1 MGIQWFNTSTK
12 MMKSIVFAALVA
24 AVYADAEP
32 KADADAYLGYTGLTQ
47 GVRGVHGV
55 PGVQGIAGLGYAA
68 PYGYAASPY
77 AYGVQGLAGLGY
89 AAPYGYA
96 ASPYGYGYHSIG
108 KRSADAEP
116 AYPGYLGYTAGLAG
130 YGYASPYYGAN
141 LAGYRAYPYASY
153 GAFPHHA
160 LGKRS
165 ADADADAAYLGAYN
179 GYASPFNYGYGYNSR
194 AYGYPY
200 RALNSYG
207 HRAYGYGW

>member
-55 PGVQGIAGLGYAA
+55 P
-68 PYGYAASPY
+68 
-77 AYGVQGLAGLGY
+77 GVQGLAGLGY

-165 ADADADAAYLGAYN
+165 ADADADAAYLGANN
-179 GYASPFNYGYGYNSR
+179 GYASPFSYGYGYNSR

-207 HRAYGYGW
+207 PRAYGYGW